1 MGDDTSGGRAL
12 AAPDQ
17 LKWTGKGGRE
27 AGGGAGGGELRG
39 EGDLPASPSLSVE
52 SREGEE
58 EGRDTEAGAGTVY
71 GENRGD
77 LAAPGS
83 GDLGESADS
92 AGRKGEA
99 AAPVRGGAA
108 AEVLTMAA
116 SSAGL

>member
-52 SREGEE
+52 SRDGDSV
-58 EGRDTEAGAGTVY
+58 GREDG
-71 GENRGD
+71 
-77 LAAPGS
+77 GS
-83 GDLGESADS
+83 
-92 AGRKGEA
+92 
-99 AAPVRGGAA
+99 
-108 AEVLTMAA
+108 T
-116 SSAGL
+116 

>member
-1 MGDDTSGGRAL
+1 MTPAE

-27 AGGGAGGGELRG
+27 AGGGA
-39 EGDLPASPSLSVE
+39 GDLPASPSLSVE

-77 LAAPGS
+77 LTAPGS

-92 AGRKGEA
+92 AGRKGEVA
-99 AAPVRGGAA
+99 EVRGGAA

>member
-1 MGDDTSGGRAL
+1 MGTQWAMTPVE

-39 EGDLPASPSLSVE
+39 EGDRPASPSLSVE

-99 AAPVRGGAA
+99 AEVRGGAA